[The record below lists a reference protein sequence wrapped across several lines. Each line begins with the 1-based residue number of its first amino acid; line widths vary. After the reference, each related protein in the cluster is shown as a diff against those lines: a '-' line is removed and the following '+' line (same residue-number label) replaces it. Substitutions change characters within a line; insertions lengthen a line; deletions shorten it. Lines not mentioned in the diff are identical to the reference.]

1 MDGNA
6 VFGMEM
12 LGELF
17 CAIDGAMLTA
27 GATESDLKVGEVP
40 FKESLDMMVDEP
52 IDRVEESEDLA
63 VFFEEVDNGL
73 VKAGKRLELVVLT
86 GIMRR
91 TAIKDIASSVTTII
105 VWYSFFEGERV
116 DGDGETAALYDWL
129 RL

>member
-1 MDGNA
+1 
-6 VFGMEM
+6 MEM

-63 VFFEEVDNGL
+63 VFLEEVDNGL
-73 VKAGKRLELVVLT
+73 VKAGKRLELVIFA

-91 TAIKDIASSVTTII
+91 TAVKDIAASIAGRVFGDTALIG
-105 VWYSFFEGERV
+105 EGIDR
-116 DGDGETAALYDWL
+116 Y
-129 RL
+129 